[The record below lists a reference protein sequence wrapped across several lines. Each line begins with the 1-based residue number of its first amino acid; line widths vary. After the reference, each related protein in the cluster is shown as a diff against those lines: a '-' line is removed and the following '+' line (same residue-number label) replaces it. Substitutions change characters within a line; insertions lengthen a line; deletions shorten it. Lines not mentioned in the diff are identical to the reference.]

1 MASYASHRL
10 TIVHLYLRWKVN
22 GITLGVISKLLFTV
36 VAAHLSMAVMRL
48 RFTGNGSDNYYID
61 LAREISIAQRRLAR
75 QKQTFTVLGG
85 YWKDQDG
92 STAHFNTAPLTWVA
106 KRAVNR
112 GFSHWRKMIAR
123 TLADSDGAQTGKY
136 NDFKVYL
143 NRYHFDSNQL
153 SAVDANGNLLG
164 DAKGEWDYST
174 LTSEDPETGMPPD
187 QFELHITGIT
197 NTAAPGDHS
206 RIGLIQSWFQS
217 RPEPKTDD
225 PQMPATASTDPL
237 ANLFDAGDVD
247 DDRLEVIMVE
257 GDQAPYDENTA
268 WGYSTQTGE
277 TANLQR
283 MSSAQ
288 SSNSNPIVPVH
299 GFQALCGLVQLA
311 VTGASSAWELVLDV
325 ECNGVGF

>member
-1 MASYASHRL
+1 
-10 TIVHLYLRWKVN
+10 
-22 GITLGVISKLLFTV
+22 
-36 VAAHLSMAVMRL
+36 MAVMRL
-48 RFTGNGSDNYYID
+48 RFTGSGSDRYYID
-61 LAREISIAQRRLAR
+61 LAREISIAQRRMAR

-92 STAHFNTAPLTWVA
+92 STAHFNTAPLTWVN

-112 GFSHWRKMIAR
+112 GFRIWRKMIAK
-123 TLADSDGAQTGKY
+123 TLSNSDGAKSGKW

-143 NRYHFDSNQL
+143 NRHHFDSNNL
-153 SAVDANGNLLG
+153 SAVDSAGNLLG

-174 LTSEDPETGMPPD
+174 LTTEDPKLTQDTNSSNPPGQNYEMSVPD
-187 QFELHITGIT
+187 QFELMIVGNT
-197 NTAAPGDHS
+197 NTTAPGNHS
-206 RIGLIQSWFQS
+206 RVSLVQSWFES
-217 RPEPKTDD
+217 RPEVKTDD

-247 DDRLEVIMVE
+247 DDRLEIIMTE

-268 WGYSTQTGE
+268 WGYSTHSSE

-283 MSSAQ
+283 VSSAQ
-288 SSNSNPIVPVH
+288 SSQSNPVVPVH
-299 GFQALCGLVQLA
+299 GFQALCGLVQ
-311 VTGASSAWELVLDV
+311 VDVSQASSAWELVLDV

>member
-1 MASYASHRL
+1 
-10 TIVHLYLRWKVN
+10 
-22 GITLGVISKLLFTV
+22 
-36 VAAHLSMAVMRL
+36 MAVMRL
-48 RFTGNGSDNYYID
+48 RFTGNGSDKYYID
-61 LAREISIAQRRLAR
+61 LAREISIAQRRMAR

-92 STAHFNTAPLTWVA
+92 STAHFNTAPLTWVN
-106 KRAVNR
+106 KRAINR
-112 GFSHWRKMIAR
+112 GFRIWRKMIAK
-123 TLADSDGAQTGKY
+123 TLSNSDGAQTGKY

-143 NRYHFDSNQL
+143 NKYHFDANQL
-153 SAVDANGNLLG
+153 SVVDSAGNILG

-174 LTSEDPETGMPPD
+174 LTSEDPETGVAPD
-187 QFELHITGIT
+187 QFELHITGD
-197 NTAAPGDHS
+197 TATAGAGDHT

-225 PQMPATASTDPL
+225 PQMPAAASTDPL
-237 ANLFDAGDVD
+237 SNLFDAGDVD
-247 DDRLEVIMVE
+247 DDRLDIIMIE

-283 MSSAQ
+283 VSSAQ
-288 SSNSNPIVPVH
+288 SSASNPIVPVH
-299 GFQALCGLVQLA
+299 GFQALCGLVQMD
-311 VTGASSAWELVLDV
+311 VSGASSAWELVLDV

>member
-1 MASYASHRL
+1 
-10 TIVHLYLRWKVN
+10 
-22 GITLGVISKLLFTV
+22 
-36 VAAHLSMAVMRL
+36 MAVMRL
-48 RFTGNGSDNYYID
+48 RFTGNGADKYYID
-61 LAREISIAQRRLAR
+61 LPREISIAQRRLAR

-92 STAHFNTAPLTWVA
+92 STAHFNTAPLTWVN
-106 KRAVNR
+106 KRAINR
-112 GFSHWRKMIAR
+112 GFRIWRKMIAK
-123 TLADSDGAQTGKY
+123 TLSNSDGAQTGKY

-153 SAVDANGNLLG
+153 HAVDAAGNLLG

-174 LTSEDPETGMPPD
+174 LTTEDPKLSKDTNSSNPDGQNYEMSVPD
-187 QFELHITGIT
+187 QFELHIVGNTS
-197 NTAAPGDHS
+197 TAAPGDHTRVS
-206 RIGLIQSWFQS
+206 LTQSWFES
-217 RPEPKTDD
+217 RPEVKSDD

-247 DDRLEVIMVE
+247 DDRLEVIMIE

-277 TANLQR
+277 SANLQR
-283 MSSAQ
+283 VSSAQ
-288 SSNSNPIVPVH
+288 SSQSNPIVPVH
-299 GFQALCGLVQLA
+299 GFQALCGLVQLD
-311 VTGASSAWELVLDV
+311 VTNASSSWELVLDV